1 MMGTARFAVQV
12 RSTIPTG
19 VADEIQRQIANGQLK
34 EGDRLPSVEALARDF
49 GVSRTSIREALH
61 GLAALGIV
69 EIHHGRGTFIR
80 DSADRVHS
88 STTWI
93 REQQYQLQ
101 ELCELRLAVETTAA
115 RLAAVKASAEEIEA
129 IEDALAHFRDS
140 TDDLGQVVSWD
151 TTFHRCVISAAHNR
165 LLEQALAL
173 SNDYLTEA
181 RFRMHS
187 LPGEVDRSI
196 SAHERIVEAIRQRD
210 PSNAALAMREHLRSV
225 EEDLGISLP

>member
-1 MMGTARFAVQV
+1 MGTARFAVQS
-12 RSTIPTG
+12 RSTIPNG
-19 VADEIQRQIANGQLK
+19 VADEIQRQIANGHLK

-49 GVSRTSIREALH
+49 QVSRTSIREALH

-69 EIHHGRGTFIR
+69 DIHHGRGTFIR
-80 DSADRVHS
+80 GSSDRVHS

-115 RLAAVKASAEEIEA
+115 RLAAVKASSEEIEA
-129 IEDALAHFRDS
+129 IEDALNHLRGSAN
-140 TDDLGQVVSWD
+140 DLAQVVSWD
-151 TTFHRCVISAAHNR
+151 TKFHASVIRAAHNR

-173 SNDYLTEA
+173 SNDYLIEA

-196 SAHERIVEAIRQRD
+196 AAHERIIEAIRQRD
-210 PSNAALAMREHLRSV
+210 PNGAALAMREHLRGV
-225 EEDLGISLP
+225 EEDLGIRLP

>member
-1 MMGTARFAVQV
+1 MGTARFAVHA

-61 GLAALGIV
+61 GLAALGVV

-80 DSADRVHS
+80 ASADRVHS

-115 RLAAVKASAEEIEA
+115 RLAAVKASPDEISA
-129 IEDALAHFRDS
+129 IDDALAHLRES
-140 TDDLGQVVSWD
+140 TSDLTQVVSWD
-151 TTFHRCVISAAHNR
+151 TTFHRCVIRAAHNR

-187 LPGEVDRSI
+187 LPGEIDRSI
-196 SAHERIVEAIRQRD
+196 NAHERIIEAIRQHD
-210 PSNAALAMREHLRSV
+210 PSAAAIAMREHLRGV
-225 EEDLGISLP
+225 EEDLGIRLP